1 MKHLFAQVPSAKIQR
16 SSFDRSSGLKTTF
29 DCNYLVPIF
38 VDEVLPGDTFSLK
51 EAFLARLATP
61 IFPIMDNMKLD
72 VQYFFVPLRL
82 VWSNF
87 QKFCGEQEDPG
98 DSTDFLVPQKEAP
111 ETTTTATPS
120 GGYATGSLEDY
131 FGLPT
136 HVPGYSHSALFH
148 RAYNLIWNE
157 WYRDEN
163 LQDSVTV
170 DKGDGPD
177 VTEYTLLKRGK
188 RYDYFT
194 SCLPWPQKGDPV
206 TISIIG
212 DSGRLPVHGLGI
224 NVLNRTSGSVD
235 PHFSVMNVKYLQ
247 DASTS
252 GSSGYY
258 SPDGAVHTDPQF
270 TSGDGTHSY
279 FRSSAQP
286 VVYWSDPQAVTAV
299 GTSGTP
305 FMTAQASASN
315 WPIYVDLASTAAVTI
330 NDLRTAFQIQR
341 MLERDARGGTRYIE
355 IIRSHFGVQ
364 SPDARLQRPEY
375 LGGSSTPIVISPI
388 PQTSATD
395 TVSPQGNLAAYG
407 TASNSKRVFT
417 KSFVEHGV
425 ILGLASVRADLN
437 YQQGLARMWS
447 RRTRYDF
454 YWPSLSHLGEQAVL
468 NKEIYCQS
476 PTVVDD
482 NGDEVNEGVFGYQ
495 ERYAEYRYK
504 NSMITGE
511 FRSNA
516 LGSDG
521 NSNTLDSW
529 HLAQNFENL
538 PVLNEEFI
546 QENVPIA
553 RALAVETAPHIL
565 FDGWFKLRC
574 ARPMPVYSVPGMID
588 HF

>member
-98 DSTDFLVPQKEAP
+98 DSTDYLVPQKVAP
-111 ETTTTATPS
+111 TATATATPS

-212 DSGRLPVHGLGI
+212 DSGRLPVHGLGLPTAIENTSYTPVI
-224 NVLNRTSGSVD
+224 NAGDFRAGNYVPTSTTSTYRTADGVATYNPEDERPVTGAVSFVYPRSEFVTKTSGSITD
-235 PHFSVMNVKYLQ
+235 KY
-247 DASTS
+247 
-252 GSSGYY
+252 Y
-258 SPDGAVHTDPQF
+258 
-270 TSGDGTHSY
+270 
-279 FRSSAQP
+279 P
-286 VVYWSDPQAVTAV
+286 VEK
-299 GTSGTP
+299 P
-305 FMTAQASASN
+305 F
-315 WPIYVDLASTAAVTI
+315 PIYVDLSSTAAVTI

-447 RRTRYDF
+447 RKTRYDF

-476 PTVVDD
+476 PTVLDD
-482 NGDEVNEGVFGYQ
+482 NGDQVNEGVFGYQ

-504 NSMITGE
+504 NSVITGE

-516 LGSDG
+516 KGSDG
-521 NSNTLDSW
+521 NPATLDSW
-529 HLAQNFENL
+529 HLAQNFASL

-553 RALAVETAPHIL
+553 RALAVDTAPHIL